1 MHSRYTKAIKIG
13 LVLLAAAIV
22 LPVNG
27 FCNGRYLDTLK
38 TKIDAMGLA
47 AADTVATAQ
56 DSAKNTSTLQSPIF
70 SGGRDSIVKDF
81 NVDGRKMIY
90 YYGDVKVTYGDI
102 EISSEYM
109 AFDIDSKRS
118 ALSDT
123 SRSLVGYLQ
132 GPCA

>member
-47 AADTVATAQ
+47 ADTVATAQ

-70 SGGRDSIVKDF
+70 SGGRDSIVK
-81 NVDGRKMIY
+81 V
-90 YYGDVKVTYGDI
+90 
-102 EISSEYM
+102 
-109 AFDIDSKRS
+109 
-118 ALSDT
+118 
-123 SRSLVGYLQ
+123 
-132 GPCA
+132 P